1 MSSDPLGDALRAAKA
16 IPKRRSQVPQRRTSS
31 SSSTTNGRRQD
42 NNDSGSRGGKNRS
55 KNRSRNKSPN
65 TNDRSR
71 EEICS
76 FCGSEPAAVLITKTL
91 TQKTT
96 PLCLVHYYTTRACR
110 IDPQKVTFLGEKE
123 ATNQLPYVQ
132 DLFAE
137 AFSELQK
144 DISTEAARSFHEM
157 SKKTL
162 DPLSILNDHDASSRN
177 RGYSSKMRP
186 SKFKPNSTKSG
197 AANDGGFMSHV
208 QQRET
213 DLIERQ
219 KRMVNQ
225 SSLTAGNSSIQ
236 HVNRNTN
243 SSLPQKSNPYKRR
256 KRSSVSTWNMVLD
269 GGLDKLKV
277 KQVDIEKPDEA
288 IGITCSCGSEK
299 VKIFGNITGRNNDVP
314 KAETWGTKREN
325 EVSTRYQCQTCGRI
339 WN

>member
-1 MSSDPLGDALRAAKA
+1 MSSDPLGDALRSAKA

-31 SSSTTNGRRQD
+31 STTNGMRQH
-42 NNDSGSRGGKNRS
+42 NSDSVSRGGKNKSKSRS
-55 KNRSRNKSPN
+55 KSPN
-65 TNDRSR
+65 ANDRSK

-76 FCGSEPAAVLITKTL
+76 FCGSEPAAVLITKAL

-110 IDPQKVTFLGEKE
+110 IDPQKVTFLGK
-123 ATNQLPYVQ
+123 TKTKNQLPYVQ

-144 DISTEAARSFHEM
+144 DISTEAARSFNEM
-157 SKKTL
+157 AKKTL
-162 DPLSILNDHDASSRN
+162 DPLSVLNDHDTSSRY

-197 AANDGGFMSHV
+197 SAADGGFMSHV

-225 SSLTAGNSSIQ
+225 SSLAAENSSIQ
-236 HVNRNTN
+236 HGNRNIN

-256 KRSSVSTWNMVLD
+256 KKSSVSTWNMVLD
-269 GGLDKLKV
+269 GGLDKLLV
-277 KQVDIEKPDEA
+277 KQADIEKPDEA
-288 IGITCSCGSEK
+288 IGITCSCGSEN
-299 VKIFGNITGRNNDVP
+299 VQIFGNITGRNNDVP
-314 KAETWGTKREN
+314 KAETWGTKRE
-325 EVSTRYQCQTCGRI
+325 
-339 WN
+339 